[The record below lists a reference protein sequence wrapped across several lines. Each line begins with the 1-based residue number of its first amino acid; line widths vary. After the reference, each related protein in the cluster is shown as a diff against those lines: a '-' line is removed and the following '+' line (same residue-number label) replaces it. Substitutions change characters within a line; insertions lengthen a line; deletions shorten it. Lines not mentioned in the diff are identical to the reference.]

1 MEVMIIKVPGEK
13 KKKKV
18 MIIKVESRS
27 WKLF

>member
-1 MEVMIIKVPGEK
+1 MEVMIIKVPGK